1 MLYKALIAPAT
12 VELQPYLRKEPI
24 MIKRFASTALVVLAF
39 ALAIMAIMLL
49 VVWGI
54 DHSSMVNS
62 LLQEFLPDVVVPKL
76 F

>member
-1 MLYKALIAPAT
+1 
-12 VELQPYLRKEPI
+12 

-54 DHSSMVNS
+54 DDSSMVNS

>member
-1 MLYKALIAPAT
+1 
-12 VELQPYLRKEPI
+12 
-24 MIKRFASTALVVLAF
+24 MIKRFASTALVVLVF
-39 ALAIMAIMLL
+39 ALAIMLL

-54 DHSSMVNS
+54 DGSGMVNS